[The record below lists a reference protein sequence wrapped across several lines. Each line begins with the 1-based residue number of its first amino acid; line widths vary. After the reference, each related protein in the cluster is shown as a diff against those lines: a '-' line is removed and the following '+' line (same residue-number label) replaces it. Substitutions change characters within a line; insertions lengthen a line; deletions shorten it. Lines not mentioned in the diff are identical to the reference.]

1 MLAFVKILK
10 KFDKVNRLPF
20 KPLLTF
26 HFGLHTYLME
36 KSSSWFSFFFFTG
49 N

>member
-26 HFGLHTYLME
+26 WPAYISNGKEFFLV
-36 KSSSWFSFFFFTG
+36 FFFLFYR
-49 N
+49 